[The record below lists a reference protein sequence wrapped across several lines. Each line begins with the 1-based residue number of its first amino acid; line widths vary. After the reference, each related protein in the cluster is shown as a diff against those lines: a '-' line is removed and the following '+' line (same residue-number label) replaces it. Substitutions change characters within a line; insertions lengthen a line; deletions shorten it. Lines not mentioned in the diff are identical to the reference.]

1 MNYSREELVQSEAT
15 MNQLRNA
22 IYHLE
27 RFMKLNAITDVR
39 KRLRRMGKNIAQT
52 YVKYWKPIDLVNLD
66 NIKDVLATLYKNILN
81 SSISIELDN
90 LENSIIVKDNNCAL
104 CKYHFE
110 DINEAGCE
118 IILAMMAEII
128 SLINQESESKPKF
141 SIEPFEVSESRS
153 IGHKLCVHRYKYKE
167 GGS

>member
-1 MNYSREELVQSEAT
+1 MNYTREELVKSDAT

-27 RFMKLNAITDVR
+27 RFMKLNGIADIR
-39 KRLRRMGKNIAQT
+39 KRLRRMGRNIAQT
-52 YVKYWKPIDLVNLD
+52 YSNYWKPIDSVNLE

-81 SSISIELDN
+81 SGVSIELDTSN
-90 LENSIIVKDNNCAL
+90 NTITVKDSNCAL

-118 IILAMMAEII
+118 IILAMMAEFIL
-128 SLINQESESKPKF
+128 LINKGSESVF
-141 SIEPFEVSESRS
+141 SLEPFEVSESQS
-153 IGHKLCVHRYKYKE
+153 LGHKICIHHYKYKV
-167 GGS
+167 GGK